1 MGRIVSADPVTKKA
15 VKFHEGQDQG
25 AEYWVEETQD
35 MSAIADLNKNE
46 YASYRKATA
55 KHTDFGDHYARI
67 PAVIWADLMR
77 KGIAQDDKALRK
89 WLDDRDN
96 LLWRRR
102 PGLLSK

>member
-55 KHTDFGDHYARI
+55 KHTEFWGS
-67 PAVIWADLMR
+67 
-77 KGIAQDDKALRK
+77 LRSHPSGH
-89 WLDDRDN
+89 LGGFDAERH
-96 LLWRRR
+96 R
-102 PGLLSK
+102 PGRQGASQVAG